1 MPAPPPLTEVAA
13 TFLRDLGLLLAR
25 GLAAW
30 LLVIFHAWG
39 EAMAGC
45 RHYFGPKESWPL
57 SDAATAAGL
66 PAGLALA
73 TTLTAAM
80 ICIAAAF
87 ALGLLTRVAAAL
99 LLVIAVVI
107 ASVASSDWLQ
117 ETAGAYAAVALVLVF
132 CGPGHFSLDA
142 AYVKWRRNKKK
153 PGPKYR

>member
-13 TFLRDLGLLLAR
+13 TLLRDLGLLLAR
-25 GLAAW
+25 GLTAW

-39 EAMAGC
+39 EAIAGS
-45 RHYFGPKESWPL
+45 RHYFGPKEPWAL

-73 TTLTAAM
+73 TTLTVAM
-80 ICIAAAF
+80 IGIAVAL

-99 LLVIAVVI
+99 MVVIAAVI

-117 ETAGAYAAVALVLVF
+117 ETVGAYAAVGLVLFF
-132 CGPGHFSLDA
+132 CGPGNISLDA
-142 AYVKWRRNKKK
+142 AYLKWRRNKKK